1 MGEDK
6 DIKPKDNNGK
16 NHGYQEW
23 YYDDDIRLWMRCNY
37 KHGREIGYEEW
48 HDARQTRYYIR

>member
-1 MGEDK
+1 MK
-6 DIKPKDNNGK
+6 DIEPKDINGQF
-16 NHGYQEW
+16 HGYNEW

-48 HDARQTRYYIR
+48 HDARKTTFYIR